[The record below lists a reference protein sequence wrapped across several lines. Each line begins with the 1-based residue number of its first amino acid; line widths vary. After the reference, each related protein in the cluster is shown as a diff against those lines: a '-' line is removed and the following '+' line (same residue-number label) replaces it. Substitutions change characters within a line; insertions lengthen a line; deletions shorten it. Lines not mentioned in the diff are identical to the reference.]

1 MRIQK
6 NLSSLAIAGM
16 VLTVKLESTQAQSID
31 YPATGGSY
39 SYPSYYGASQLAF
52 TFQASGAS
60 STISSI
66 DVLYAGGRGTSGSVT
81 VSLYD
86 AVNFLSGSPSPL
98 ASDNLTFSASGLRS
112 DMSLTG
118 LINISGV
125 PLTSGQQY
133 TLWFDLDSAG
143 FDIASDSTLTTG
155 AYTTTGGWSVIDSR
169 YLQSVSP
176 SLVWA
181 VGDGAAVAI
190 NAGASPSPVP
200 EASGSV
206 AGLGLA
212 MAGLY
217 QHRRRRQNTV
227 TQ

>member
-6 NLSSLAIAGM
+6 NFSSLAIAGM
-16 VLTVKLESTQAQSID
+16 VVALKLESTQAQSID
-31 YPATGGSY
+31 YPAPGGSY
-39 SYPSYYGASQLAF
+39 GYTAYYDFNQLAF
-52 TFQASGAS
+52 TFQVSGAS
-60 STISSI
+60 PTISSI
-66 DVLYAGGRGTSGSVT
+66 DVLYAGAVSISGSVT

-86 AVNFLSGSPSPL
+86 TVNFLSVSPMPIAVDTLS
-98 ASDNLTFSASGLRS
+98 FSASGPLS

-118 LINISGV
+118 LNFISSAT
-125 PLTSGQQY
+125 LTSGQQY
-133 TLWFDLDSAG
+133 TLFFDLDSAG
-143 FDIASDSTLTTG
+143 FNIAADSNLTTA

-169 YLQSVSP
+169 FLQNVS
-176 SLVWA
+176 SSYVWTVA
-181 VGDGAAVAI
+181 DGAAVAI
-190 NAGASPSPVP
+190 NAGSPPSPVP

-217 QHRRRRQNTV
+217 QLRRRRQNTV